1 MTGMDARTGRPL
13 EGEDHLRQSIAD
25 ILATPIGTRVARR
38 DYGSLLPELIDQ
50 PANAAGRIRLYAAT
64 ALALLR
70 WEPRIALTR
79 VSVAQTGAGA
89 FEVTLEG
96 RRTDAARPNI
106 RTRLT
111 VPLASAS
118 GLTVYA

>member
-1 MTGMDARTGRPL
+1 MNGMDARTGKPL

-25 ILATPIGTRVARR
+25 ILTTPIGTRIGRR
-38 DYGSLLPELIDQ
+38 DYGSLLADLIDQ
-50 PANAAGRIRLYAAT
+50 PANPAGRIRLYAAT

-79 VSVAQTGAGA
+79 VALEQTGPGA
-89 FEVTLEG
+89 FNVIVEG
-96 RRTDAARPNI
+96 RRTDVARPNV
-106 RTRLT
+106 RTRIT
-111 VPLASAS
+111 VPLASRG